1 MNFSLDELQRARLNG
16 TLESLLLSHGQLPMK
31 VLESVL
37 EDVLILQNKLDSIG
51 KVVDEGKYV

>member
-37 EDVLILQNKLDSIG
+37 KDVLILQNKLEDIG
-51 KVVDEGKYV
+51 KMVDGE

>member
-31 VLESVL
+31 VLETVL
-37 EDVLILQNKLDSIG
+37 EDVLILQNKLEDIG
-51 KVVDEGKYV
+51 KVVDDD